1 MKAGSS
7 STWFPKNNQDVSK
20 QICGLMID
28 ILPVCSVSW
37 MAGRSF
43 RRTSMPRREEARW
56 SGSWQAF
63 GRKRR
68 NREREVRF
76 FCDLVHDQKNSSGDT
91 EPQSCFIF
99 LFLYTYRERLA
110 SIDPLDLHN
119 TQPSSAVI
127 TLSTDASMIFSV
139 TSGLKYNK

>member
-1 MKAGSS
+1 MFGELDGGKVVQKGVYAKKGIGEMVR
-7 STWFPKNNQDVSK
+7 F
-20 QICGLMID
+20 
-28 ILPVCSVSW
+28 
-37 MAGRSF
+37 MAGIRA
-43 RRTSMPRREEARW
+43 EAPEL
-56 SGSWQAF
+56 
-63 GRKRR
+63 RKRSQ
-68 NREREVRF
+68 VL
-76 FCDLVHDQKNSSGDT
+76 CDLVHDQKNSSGDT

-127 TLSTDASMIFSV
+127 TLSTDASMLFSV